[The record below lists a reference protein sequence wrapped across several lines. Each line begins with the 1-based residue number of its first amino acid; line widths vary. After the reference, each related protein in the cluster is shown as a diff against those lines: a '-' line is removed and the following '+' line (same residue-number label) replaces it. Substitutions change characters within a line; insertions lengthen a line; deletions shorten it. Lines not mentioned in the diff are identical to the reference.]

1 MSNTLFIIM
10 AVAMLVLWLVIH
22 QIAHLF
28 VAEFGILA
36 AVVAC
41 VVMYLSAM
49 VYERGRHWWSGVPA
63 ELDRDLNNLAL
74 IF

>member
-10 AVAMLVLWLVIH
+10 AVAMLVLWWVVH

-41 VVMYLSAM
+41 VVMYLSPV
-49 VYERGRHWWSGVPA
+49 VYERGRHW
-63 ELDRDLNNLAL
+63 
-74 IF
+74 